1 MKKPKLSD
9 EDFETIALALER
21 EHDAIVALIN
31 SGKVIKDAQDRALRS
46 RDYKIE
52 ELLKRLGLAL

>member
-21 EHDAIVALIN
+21 EHDAIV
-31 SGKVIKDAQDRALRS
+31 
-46 RDYKIE
+46 
-52 ELLKRLGLAL
+52 LGLAL